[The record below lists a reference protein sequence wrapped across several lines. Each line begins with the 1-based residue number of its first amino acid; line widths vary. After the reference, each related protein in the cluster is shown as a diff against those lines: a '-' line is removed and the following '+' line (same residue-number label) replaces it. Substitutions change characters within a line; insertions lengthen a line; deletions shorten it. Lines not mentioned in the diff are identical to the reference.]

1 MSQINVTPLVD
12 VMLVL
17 LIIFM
22 VTAPMMQQGVQVNL
36 PKADTKAL
44 TPQETTVVVSID
56 KSGRQFINSS
66 EVPGGDLKTKLAAM
80 FATRSKKEVFLKADK
95 DVPYGEV
102 NPGVIVNAIQQ
113 GADLKIVSDN
123 VLTVAEFAW
132 VVKKDSPIKTLKDTN
147 GHTIAFSTNGSS
159 THSVVRAFIDEF
171 KLTAKP
177 QPTGNPSATL
187 TAVMTDQ
194 VDVGWA
200 APPFG
205 LKEMEEG
212 KIHLVARATDAA
224 LVRGQTIRVL
234 VANADALVKRK
245 EIIERFMKA
254 YRESIDYLYSSNPQ
268 VMKDYAEFA
277 RVSEPLAK
285 RVRDEFFPK
294 SLVNPDQIHGLDTLI
309 PEAVNLKFIPA
320 PLTKDQVAELIQ
332 ISPRK

>member
-1 MSQINVTPLVD
+1 MKHVVGLAAAAIAMATL
-12 VMLVL
+12 
-17 LIIFM
+17 
-22 VTAPMMQQGVQVNL
+22 TAPAAADDLVKMTIGQRGNWDTSITHL
-36 PKADTKAL
+36 GEKAGTFKKHGL
-44 TPQETTVVVSID
+44 QLEMIYTSGSGETLQPVI
-56 KSGRQFINSS
+56 SGS
-66 EVPGGDLKTKLAAM
+66 VDLGLAVGTLGAM
-80 FATRSKKEVFLKADK
+80 AAYSKGAPVRIIGAEATGAADYWYAK
-95 DVPYGEV
+95 
-102 NPGVIVNAIQQ
+102 NPA
-113 GADLKIVSDN
+113 
-123 VLTVAEFAW
+123 
-132 VVKKDSPIKTLKDTN
+132 IKTLKDTN

-212 KIHLVARATDAA
+212 KIHLVARATDAT

-245 EIIERFMKA
+245 EVIDRFMKA
-254 YRESIDYLYSSNPQ
+254 YRESIDYMYSANPQ

-294 SLVNPDQIHGLDTLI
+294 SLVNPDQIHGLDSLI

-320 PLTKDQVAELIQ
+320 PLTKEQIAELIQ